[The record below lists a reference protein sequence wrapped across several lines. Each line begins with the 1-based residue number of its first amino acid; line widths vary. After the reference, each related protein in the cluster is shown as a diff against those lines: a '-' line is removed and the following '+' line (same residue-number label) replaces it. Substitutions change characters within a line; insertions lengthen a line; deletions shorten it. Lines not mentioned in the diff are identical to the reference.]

1 MEKWPSG
8 RWQRFRK
15 PSWVKAH
22 REFESL
28 LLRKSR
34 CNVPTGHD
42 TLTPCSKSSISHPA
56 SNVGRRPMS
65 TGISSSPSRITGEFM

>member
-28 LLRKSR
+28 LLRKYL
-34 CNVPTGHD
+34 GKMAEW
-42 TLTPCSKSSISHPA
+42 LKA
-56 SNVGRRPMS
+56 SAC
-65 TGISSSPSRITGEFM
+65 